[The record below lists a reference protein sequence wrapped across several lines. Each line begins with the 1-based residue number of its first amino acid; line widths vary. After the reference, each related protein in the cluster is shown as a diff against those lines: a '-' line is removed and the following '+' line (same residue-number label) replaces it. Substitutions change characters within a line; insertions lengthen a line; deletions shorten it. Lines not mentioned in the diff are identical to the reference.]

1 MATVGN
7 SWQQLAIVGNSW
19 QQLSTVGN
27 SWHQLAT
34 VGNSWQRLATVG
46 NNLLTF
52 LCALQPTQFQSKY
65 THIIF
70 KRSFLFVFLFSF
82 YSLGPPPPKVQLC
95 DEQKIKWAWPYRKV
109 KYLHLRCCVCTIA
122 KNLITIRIELYSN
135 SFFPFYWCNRIKL
148 IFEMQKKISKKNVFT
163 TIWVIFRGLKSAL
176 KKLFFLFLY
185 SRMSNFKYIKYFTYI
200 NSCINYFNL
209 QSLPIKKILF
219 SFFNFGGKKNLYW
232 YNDYIIE
239 ISCPLLKE
247 EKRSHPFSN
256 IIY

>member
-1 MATVGN
+1 MVTVGNSWQHLAREGNSWQQLATVGN

-19 QQLSTVGN
+19 QQLAIVGNSWQQLATVGN

-70 KRSFLFVFLFSF
+70 KRSFLFVFCFFFLF
-82 YSLGPPPPKVQLC
+82 LGPPPPKVQLC

-148 IFEMQKKISKKNVFT
+148 IFEMQKKISKKT
-163 TIWVIFRGLKSAL
+163 
-176 KKLFFLFLY
+176 FLQQFERFL
-185 SRMSNFKYIKYFTYI
+185 
-200 NSCINYFNL
+200 
-209 QSLPIKKILF
+209 
-219 SFFNFGGKKNLYW
+219 GG
-232 YNDYIIE
+232 
-239 ISCPLLKE
+239 
-247 EKRSHPFSN
+247 
-256 IIY
+256 